1 MSREQAVTNDL
12 RLVWRYVEANSS
24 VGAQRDETTG
34 VKQLSALAASGE
46 KMLLNQEAS
55 STGPSLQGSSKPRGQ
70 RSVSAEIEAICLV
83 VGSTGEPW
91 VGDWAS

>member
-12 RLVWRYVEANSS
+12 RLVWRYVEDNSS
-24 VGAQRDETTG
+24 VEAQRDETTG

-55 STGPSLQGSSKPRGQ
+55 STGLSLQGSSKPRGQ

-83 VGSTGEPW
+83 VSSTGEPW